1 MGKKILMALV
11 IIFAVIGL
19 ICVIGFL
26 AMGFMHGSMMAEMCN
41 GRMGGDMEMM
51 SRP

>member
-1 MGKKILMALV
+1 MGRKILMALV

-19 ICVIGFL
+19 ICVIGFI
-26 AMGFMHGSMMAEMCN
+26 AMGLIDGSMMAEICN
-41 GRMGGDMEMM
+41 GKMGGGMEMM